1 MADFHN
7 PDETRRV
14 AVAAHEVVTYGWSA
28 GEEVVFLLSGGP
40 GLMIAKRVSE
50 HQRLMWRTGRRRP
63 AQNSLADQ
71 RTPKRQN
78 RGPR

>member
-1 MADFHN
+1 MAHFHD

-14 AVAAHEVVTYGWSA
+14 AVAAHQVVTYSRSA
-28 GEEVVFLLSGGP
+28 GEEVVSLLSGGP
-40 GLMIAKRVSE
+40 GLVIAKRVSE
-50 HQRLMWRTGRRRP
+50 HQMLMWRTGRRRP
-63 AQNSLADQ
+63 ARNSLADQ